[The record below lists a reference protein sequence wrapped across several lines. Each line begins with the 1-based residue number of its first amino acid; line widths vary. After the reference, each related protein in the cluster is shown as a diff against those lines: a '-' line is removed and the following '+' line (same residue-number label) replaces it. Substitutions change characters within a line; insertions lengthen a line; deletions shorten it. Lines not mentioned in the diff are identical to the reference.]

1 MSSRAAARGTGFE
14 YTEHRIRVTRTA
26 RWGLLGELADATED
40 VWLVLHGYGQL
51 AAAFAAETTWPA
63 APHRAFVFPEALQ
76 RFYDGQADR
85 PHADAPV
92 VASWMTREAR
102 DDDIADNLGYL
113 DTLAA
118 EVHGRSPRA
127 RFAVLGFSQ
136 GAATA
141 VRWAA
146 ARAAAGSPP
155 SRLIVWGSSMPPDVP
170 LDAGAPLR
178 RVPTT
183 IVAGT
188 RDRWVTEK
196 RLKAERARLDAAG
209 FTADFV
215 QFDGGHRID
224 DATLAR
230 LAG

>member
-1 MSSRAAARGTGFE
+1 
-14 YTEHRIRVTRTA
+14 
-26 RWGLLGELADATED
+26 
-40 VWLVLHGYGQL
+40 
-51 AAAFAAETTWPA
+51 
-63 APHRAFVFPEALQ
+63 
-76 RFYDGQADR
+76 
-85 PHADAPV
+85 
-92 VASWMTREAR
+92 
-102 DDDIADNLGYL
+102 
-113 DTLAA
+113 
-118 EVHGRSPRA
+118 
-127 RFAVLGFSQ
+127 
-136 GAATA
+136 
-141 VRWAA
+141 
-146 ARAAAGSPP
+146 
-155 SRLIVWGSSMPPDVP
+155 MPPDVP